1 MELNEFVEKFA
12 EQFEDTDPSE
22 ITAETNYRELDEWS
36 SLMGM
41 VIIAFVK
48 TELGKTV
55 TGDELKTCKSVEQL
69 YNLIMAKQ

>member
-1 MELNEFVEKFA
+1 MELIEFVEKFA

-22 ITAETNYRELDEWS
+22 VTAETNYRDLDEWS